1 MMDVLL
7 KNKIRISLLMIVV
20 FFTALSVDAQK
31 YKLPFGDSSFEL
43 SFGPSTLI
51 GDVGNPLN
59 DKYIIDTTH
68 TQYREKATIV
78 NSTITFGFHQELSQR
93 FAYKV
98 SVHSS
103 IYESFDT
110 IKNKSYKSDVFEATA
125 RAEYIIFQWGQKS
138 QNSVFAHAGVGY
150 LFSSHQYSNLVNGHL
165 EVNNPVPIITQSLVV
180 PFGAGYRYRINDRF
194 RVGADLNIHYIFS
207 DQIDGRGWPDIT
219 SGMKYPTDF
228 TANASISLLYVIFKG
243 SDKPKDCHCEWY

>member
-1 MMDVLL
+1 MNLSL
-7 KNKIRISLLMIVV
+7 KNKIHIGLLVIAI
-20 FFTALSVDAQK
+20 FFMALSVEAQQ

-51 GDVGNPLN
+51 GDIGNPLN

-68 TQYREKATIV
+68 TQYREKTTIV

-138 QNSVFAHAGVGY
+138 QNSVFAHAGLGY
-150 LFSSHQYSNLVNGHL
+150 LYSSHSYSNLINGEL
-165 EVNNPVPIITQSLVV
+165 EVNLPQPVITQSLVV